1 MAARKIKMAAS
12 KEAVQMATGEEY
24 VATPVKDGRSAMTAC
39 LHIIL
44 KHTADV
50 FEGIVDIVSEKYGI
64 EKDEMMAVVMDHPRF
79 KDMSANPIVQDLGY
93 ILDTREGAREVT
105 AVPAVPATEEKK
117 TKVFKIKPKA
127 AKVSDQ

>member
-1 MAARKIKMAAS
+1 
-12 KEAVQMATGEEY
+12 MATGDAY
-24 VATPVKDGRSAMTAC
+24 VPIPIKDGKAAMTAC
-39 LHIIL
+39 LHMIL

-64 EKDEMMAVVMDHPRF
+64 DKEEMMTVVMDHPRF
-79 KDMSANPIVQDLGY
+79 KDMSANPIVEDLGY
-93 ILDTREGAREVT
+93 IMDTREAT

-127 AKVSDQ
+127 PKASDQ